1 MKTDLLSYEDYCKL
15 SAAERTLQRLVGAGE
30 VVQAAGMVIEA
41 PAAPDAETEL
51 ERPVR
56 VGTGVRHDYDTTT
69 SVLRLTEAMRDIERQ
84 VQQLQSRI
92 EDGKAKEVFE

>member
-1 MKTDLLSYEDYCKL
+1 
-15 SAAERTLQRLVGAGE
+15 
-30 VVQAAGMVIEA
+30 MVIEA
-41 PAAPDAETEL
+41 PAAPDAEPEL

-56 VGTGVRHDYDTTT
+56 VGFGVRQDYDTTT

-92 EDGKAKEVFE
+92 EDGKAKEVLE

>member
-41 PAAPDAETEL
+41 PAAPDAEP

-56 VGTGVRHDYDTTT
+56 VGFGVRHDYDTTN

-92 EDGKAKEVFE
+92 EDGKAKEVLE